1 MNKYDEDFLSYL
13 IIDKK
18 YSENT
23 IKTYRYA
30 LKNFKNYIKKDY
42 LKITKKDIVSYL
54 EYEQKSG
61 KEAKSIAH
69 SLTVIRNFYK
79 YLEIEQ
85 IIKNNPTDNITM
97 PKIKKTL
104 PDILTEKQ
112 VNDILD
118 IKLCDKYSYRNKAML
133 ELVYSAGLRE
143 SELINLKVYDVNINN
158 ATIRV
163 LGKGS
168 KERIIP
174 IGDYA
179 LKALEIYLNEYRS
192 QLLKGKENDYL
203 FLNSRGNKMSRQAFF
218 KIVKQIASEKG
229 IKNNISPHTLRHSFA
244 THMLEHGADLRSIQE
259 LLGHSNI
266 RTTEI
271 YTHLNNKLKS
281 DNYHEFHPH
290 G

>member
-23 IKTYRYA
+23 IKNYRYA

-54 EYEQKSG
+54 EYEQKNG